1 MKLIVIYLIN
11 YIDKGYNLIIYIIIY
26 MVSQKLYFRKNWV
39 ILLIPDFYLCNSV
52 LSNIAKMVQKKVTKT
67 FREKLNQEP

>member
-1 MKLIVIYLIN
+1 
-11 YIDKGYNLIIYIIIY
+11 

-39 ILLIPDFYLCNSV
+39 ILPIPDFYLCNSV